1 MSKMFIGRFVAS
13 MLALLLASCA
23 LQAQSQ
29 SAVLSEED
37 EAAILASLLELEMK
51 SLDSEFGNIRTFS
64 STNIG
69 SVSARQ
75 IAKHGFSL
83 IGVHEIQ
90 KWKIDHVIEYL
101 VIRSIDLRNG
111 IAVVKLSAVKEGRP
125 CFAPAFY
132 SERSFTYLFRKNA
145 DQWVGRLLKR
155 SVPFPFSKRVATM
168 P

>member
-13 MLALLLASCA
+13 MLALLLASST

-37 EAAILASLLELEMK
+37 EAEILESLLELEMK

-69 SVSARQ
+69 SVSAKQ

-83 IGVHEIQ
+83 IGDREI
-90 KWKIDHVIEYL
+90 KKGKIDHVIEYL
-101 VIRSIDLRNG
+101 VIRSIALRKG
-111 IAVVKLSAVKEGRP
+111 IAVVKLSPVREGHP
-125 CFAPAFY
+125 CFVPAFY
-132 SERSFTYLFRKNA
+132 TERSFTYVFRKNA

-155 SVPFPFSKRVATM
+155 SVPFPFSKR
-168 P
+168 